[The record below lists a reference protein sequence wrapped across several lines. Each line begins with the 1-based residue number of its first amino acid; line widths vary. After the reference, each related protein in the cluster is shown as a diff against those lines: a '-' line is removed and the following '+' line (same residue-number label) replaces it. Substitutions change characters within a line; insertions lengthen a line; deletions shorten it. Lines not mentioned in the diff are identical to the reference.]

1 MYTSYD
7 KTKKKL
13 CDIMPHGKT
22 KPLCKS
28 VD

>member
-1 MYTSYD
+1 MYTSYN

-22 KPLCKS
+22 KHLRNA